1 MVRFCFGGILCPH
14 CMEPIAY
21 LGDEGWVQEMF
32 ESLVWC
38 PHCSEPF
45 KLKHVEDD
53 RWGKIGLGEVAIE
66 LNIEAD
72 EENYAKQLALDLQT
86 KQFVTIFDDAQEI
99 VLKEE

>member
-1 MVRFCFGGILCPH
+1 
-14 CMEPIAY
+14 MEPIAY

-53 RWGKIGLGEVAIE
+53 MWEKIGLGEVAIE
-66 LNIEAD
+66 LNVKAD
-72 EENYAKQLALDLQT
+72 EYKYAKRLALDLQT
-86 KQFVTIFDDAQEI
+86 KQFITIFDDAQEM
-99 VLKEE
+99 VLKDE